1 MINTVFLIMAVRRQI
16 LAAIAGSG
24 TVVLAGCNSTRG
36 QDTGETKSDDG
47 SSYSGNKQEADGSGG
62 ANNKE
67 DGYVARFTKLAE
79 TEAFLIG
86 VEDLSKDKLVI
97 TVDIAEADT
106 IDAVIARSEQKQLH
120 SERIDSVGE
129 YRISLVKD
137 YTTPAKL
144 TIRARGDDSI
154 VGTYKLHTTGPSDR

>member
-1 MINTVFLIMAVRRQI
+1 MAVRRQI

-47 SSYSGNKQEADGSGG
+47 SPYSGNKQEADGSGG

-86 VEDLSKDKLVI
+86 VEDLSEDKLVI

-120 SERIDSVGE
+120 SERIDGVGE